1 MLKQQASELSFGRYC
16 NHKERNQIKTVKE
29 MTPEEFE
36 KIVKYYADNGLPE
49 GSALICLHRGE
60 NNFGL
65 IHGKGVHVA
74 ATIVTAM
81 LHNRDFARLVKL
93 ACDFY
98 DAEGG
103 SEKAEAAKTVS
114 DYLDRMGFRKE
125 E

>member
-1 MLKQQASELSFGRYC
+1 
-16 NHKERNQIKTVKE
+16 
-29 MTPEEFE
+29 MTLEEFE
-36 KIVKYYADNGLPE
+36 NMVQDYAKNGLPE
-49 GSALICLHRGE
+49 GSALICLHGGE

-65 IHGKGVHVA
+65 IHGKGVYLAV
-74 ATIVTAM
+74 TIAM
-81 LHNRDFARLVKL
+81 NMFANKKFAKLVRL

-103 SEKAEAAKTVS
+103 SEKEKAAKTVS